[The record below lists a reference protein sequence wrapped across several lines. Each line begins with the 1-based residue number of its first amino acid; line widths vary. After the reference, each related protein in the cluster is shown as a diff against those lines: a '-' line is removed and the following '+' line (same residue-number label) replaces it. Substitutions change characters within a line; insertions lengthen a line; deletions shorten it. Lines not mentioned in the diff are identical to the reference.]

1 MSTEPH
7 YTGFPLKIRVV
18 SFLFLKHSSSIAW
31 VRLSAGV
38 SHFYVWIIVPY
49 TWHQTL
55 GCLVTRPACSSGHC
69 HCSGMH
75 SLSTQKQKHVCHTT
89 QQTLSNTSSQN
100 LVVFYFSMPL
110 CCFCLYFYNS
120 KTTAVF
126 SPTPH
131 KLECTQKHLH
141 TALYLIML
149 ADCENCMEFRDLYSS
164 LLRLTPSPSLPALNS
179 GICAW

>member
-75 SLSTQKQKHVCHTT
+75 SLSTKSRNMSVT
-89 QQTLSNTSSQN
+89 QHSRLSQIPLLKTLLFFTSLCLSA
-100 LVVFYFSMPL
+100 VFVYISI
-110 CCFCLYFYNS
+110 YS

-149 ADCENCMEFRDLYSS
+149 VQTVKTAWSS
-164 LLRLTPSPSLPALNS
+164 EIYIHLF
-179 GICAW
+179 WD

>member
-1 MSTEPH
+1 MSTAPH

-18 SFLFLKHSSSIAW
+18 PFLFLKHSSSIAW

-75 SLSTQKQKHVCHTT
+75 SLSTQSRNMSVT
-89 QQTLSNTSSQN
+89 QHSRLSQIPLLKTLLFFTSLCLSA
-100 LVVFYFSMPL
+100 VFVYISI
-110 CCFCLYFYNS
+110 YS

-131 KLECTQKHLH
+131 KLESTQKHLH

-149 ADCENCMEFRDLYSS
+149 MQTVKTAWSS
-164 LLRLTPSPSLPALNS
+164 EIYIHLF
-179 GICAW
+179 WD